1 LRNQR
6 QLNRGIVVFLLTLVL
21 GAFRFAGAWDV
32 QSFNYTKRVWQ
43 IPDGLPENEVQAFAQ
58 TPDRFFWIG
67 TTAGL
72 VRFDGSATVVYDHR
86 NTPELTEKSIFCLLA
101 TPDNSLWIGTEG
113 GGLVLYRNGVFRRFS
128 SADGLTNGFIRTVFQ
143 DHLGQIWIGT
153 DDGLFRASGSR
164 IVRVDGTANIATISV
179 HAIAEDAHFG
189 LWVGG
194 SRLALIEQ
202 GREIVY
208 QLPHELPEYR
218 VKSILVG
225 QDGTIWVGTV
235 SGLYRADRLKPD
247 ADKTFERV
255 TGVSGTARSL
265 WQSPEGALWI
275 GTIGEGVYVLDRN
288 NLTTLRSPGWLPS
301 NTVLEIFSDAEANI
315 WVGTEHGMLRL
326 SRTFV
331 STVALPGNAD
341 SDFGTIYQDTNHDL
355 WMASSSLFRI
365 RNGSASRYVF
375 PQLNGARVRNVL
387 RDSEGALWFGTDGDG
402 AFRLLKNKLE
412 HLTIREG
419 LANNYIRVFLQSRD
433 GSVWMATDGGVSRW
447 SKGSLTSYQVK
458 DGLCYPSGR
467 SLLEDSNGD
476 IWIGTDRGLSHMR
489 AGAFLHDSVT
499 EKLRDEKVWSIHQD
513 PEGTL
518 WFATRTNGLYRW
530 KSGELAHFTVAD
542 GLVSDSIYQLIED
555 GRSNFWMSG
564 PDGVSVVRRSELEQT
579 AARPGHKFA
588 VKLFGIS
595 QGLEMTEIY
604 GGTQPSGIPTSDGVW
619 FPSGSGPI
627 HISTI
632 NSEKAKPPPVVID
645 EVLVDGQERSQ
656 NSLAASR
663 VLLKPSSRKIQFNY
677 TAVSLRSPEDIRF
690 RYQLEGFD
698 QDWTDSGTERQ
709 VYYTNLAPGTYQFRV
724 VAFNMEDPSKTTEAS
739 VVIRQEPY
747 FYRTPWFVFC
757 CLLMVAGL
765 VWISH
770 LWRLHELRLRFH
782 AVLEER
788 GRVAR
793 EMHDTL
799 IQGCVGVSTL
809 LEGISSQTGAA
820 EDGRSHLLDHARAQ
834 LRVTLD
840 EARRALWHL
849 RRDSTLTAE
858 VGPLLGSLAEEIARE
873 TNVPISWQTSGKQFS
888 IQAAQAR
895 ELLMVTREALYNAV
909 HHSEASTITLRIAFV
924 RDTLGI
930 QVSDDGKGF
939 DSSLSAGPESGH
951 YGLIGMRE
959 RVERMKGEFVLMSK
973 SGGGTQLHLRIP
985 CKPIYPPTGIEA
997 SR

>member
-1 LRNQR
+1 
-6 QLNRGIVVFLLTLVL
+6 VVLFLAVVSSVFTLASASDIQ
-21 GAFRFAGAWDV
+21 G
-32 QSFNYTKRVWQ
+32 FNYTKRVWQ
-43 IPDGLPENEVQAFAQ
+43 IPDGLPENGVQAFAQ

-72 VRFDGSATVVYDHR
+72 VRFDGSATVVYEHR
-86 NTPELTEKSIFCLLA
+86 NTPALAENSIFCLLA
-101 TPDNSLWIGTEG
+101 TPDNDLWIGTDG
-113 GGLVLYRNGVFRRFS
+113 GGLVLYRNGIFRRFS
-128 SADGLTNGFIRTVFQ
+128 SVDGLTNGFIRTVFQ

-153 DDGLFRASGSR
+153 DDGLFRVSDSR
-164 IVRVDGTANIATISV
+164 IVRVDGFGNIAPISV
-179 HAIAEDAHFG
+179 HAIAEDSHSG

-202 GREIVY
+202 GREIDY
-208 QLPHELPEYR
+208 QLPHELAEYR

-225 QDGTIWVGTV
+225 QDGTVWVGTV
-235 SGLYRADRLKPD
+235 SGLYKADRLRSD
-247 ADKTFERV
+247 AAKTFERV
-255 TGVSGTARSL
+255 AGISGTARSL
-265 WQSPEGALWI
+265 WQSPEGALWV
-275 GTIGEGVYVLDRN
+275 GTIGEGVYVLDQS
-288 NLTTLRSPGWLPS
+288 NLKTLRSPEWLPS
-301 NTVLEIFSDAEANI
+301 NTVLNIFSDVEGNI

-331 STVALPGNAD
+331 TTVALPGNAD
-341 SDFGTIYQDTNHDL
+341 SDFGTIYQDTDRDL

-375 PQLNGARVRNVL
+375 PQRSGARVRNVF
-387 RDSEGALWFGTDGDG
+387 RDSMGSLWLGTDGDG
-402 AFRLLKNKLE
+402 AYHLLKDKFE

-419 LANNYIRVFLQSRD
+419 LANNYIRAFLQSRD

-447 SKGSLTSYQVK
+447 SRDVLTSYQVQ

-476 IWIGTDRGLSHMR
+476 IWIGTDRGLSHIHL
-489 AGAFLHDSVT
+489 GAFLHDSLT
-499 EKLRDEKVWSIHQD
+499 EKLRDEKVWAIHQD
-513 PEGTL
+513 TEGAL

-530 KSGELAHFTVAD
+530 KSGEMAHFTVAD

-555 GRSNFWMSG
+555 GKSNFWMSG
-564 PDGVSVVRRSELEQT
+564 PDGVSVVRRSELEET

-604 GGTQPSGIPTSDGVW
+604 GGTQPSGILTADGVW

-627 HISTI
+627 HISTFDQ
-632 NSEKAKPPPVVID
+632 EKAKPPPVVID
-645 EVLVDGQERSQ
+645 KVLIDGQERSQ
-656 NSLAASR
+656 DPLTAAH
-663 VLLKPSSRKIQFNY
+663 VLLKPSNRKIQFNY
-677 TAVSLRSPEDIRF
+677 TAVSLGSPEDIRF

-709 VYYTNLAPGTYQFRV
+709 VYYTNLEPGTYRFRV
-724 VAFNMEDPSKTTEAS
+724 VAFNMDDPSMTTESS

-747 FYRTPWFVFC
+747 FYRTPWFLLC
-757 CLLMVAGL
+757 CLLMLGGL
-765 VWISH
+765 VWLSH
-770 LWRLHELRLRFH
+770 LWRLHELHLRFN

-820 EDGRSHLLDHARAQ
+820 EDARSSLLDHARAQ

-873 TNVPISWQTSGKQFS
+873 THVPITWQTSGKQFS

-939 DSSLSAGPESGH
+939 DSTLSAGPESGH

-959 RVERMKGEFVLMSK
+959 RVERMRGEFVLTSK
-973 SGGGTQLHLRIP
+973 SGCGTQLNLRIP
-985 CKPIYPPTGIEA
+985 CKPIYALTGIKA